1 MAGLFPMVA
10 AFERALGIDQDVG
23 DVLDVAHLVGSAA
36 NFEQRIVA
44 GRAGIGGIEEQAMRE
59 ALTPAGGQLPVLAL
73 DVVDDRRA
81 RPAEQCR
88 PDQTGALA
96 APGRSERH
104 VVLGHVVTDITRA
117 GAPRSSNGAGRE
129 RGGYM

>member
-1 MAGLFPMVA
+1 
-10 AFERALGIDQDVG
+10 
-23 DVLDVAHLVGSAA
+23 
-36 NFEQRIVA
+36 
-44 GRAGIGGIEEQAMRE
+44 MRE

-88 PDQTGALA
+88 HDQTDALA

-104 VVLGHVVTDITRA
+104 DVLGTVVTKIALA
-117 GAPRSSNGAGRE
+117 GAPEENARFGEKPGRANGFGSRPSSRPLGGDVLALAGPPYRSQRQKPE
-129 RGGYM
+129 K